1 MATVAVVFA
10 DGCEEV
16 EGLSVVDVLRRLNI
30 PTDMVGLT
38 SRDVM
43 GDHKIKLT
51 CDKVVDD
58 SLLDYDL
65 VAFPGGM
72 TGSANLRDNAKL
84 RDLMVKRHEA
94 GKWDAAM
101 CAAPRA
107 LARYG
112 VLADADYTIFPG
124 LDSETKQDAPT
135 GHFKETITVTDQEHK
150 ILTSRGPAT
159 AWAFGYAIAEALG
172 VDTKDLKHAM
182 LYDYLAENIQDS
194 L

>member
-1 MATVAVVFA
+1 MASVAVVFA

-16 EGLSVVDVLRRLNI
+16 EGLSVIDVLRRLGVQA
-30 PTDMVGLT
+30 DMVGLT
-38 SRDVM
+38 SKDVM
-43 GDHKIKLT
+43 GDHQIKLT
-51 CDKVVDD
+51 CDKVVDE

-65 VAFPGGM
+65 VALPGGM
-72 TGSANLRDNAKL
+72 TGSANLRDNQKL

-112 VLADADYTIFPG
+112 VLDGADYTIFPG
-124 LDSETKQDAPT
+124 LDSETKKDAPT
-135 GHFKETITVTDQEHK
+135 GNFKETITVTDQDHK
-150 ILTSRGPAT
+150 VLTSRGPAT
-159 AWAFGYAIAEALG
+159 AWAFAYAIAETLG
-172 VDTKDLKHAM
+172 VDTKDMKHAM
-182 LYDYLAENIQDS
+182 LYDYLADNIQDS